1 MSRKLQK
8 SQSTH
13 SVLKSKGSGSVGQ
26 ISTSVKPTQSAKFKF
41 HEPFFSSLHG
51 DSNEE
56 NPYLSETK
64 KWSEKRVLNPPR
76 RRSFHT
82 SCIYDN
88 YLYIFGGKDIT
99 EGKLSDIMRLNLM
112 DEENQKWEMVIPSN
126 GKTLE
131 PLAYHTGTLIEDEY
145 YIIGGS
151 NVFLRQSPFIYI
163 YNLKENNLKMKI

>member
-64 KWSEKRVLNPPR
+64 KWSEKRV
-76 RRSFHT
+76 
-82 SCIYDN
+82 
-88 YLYIFGGKDIT
+88 
-99 EGKLSDIMRLNLM
+99 
-112 DEENQKWEMVIPSN
+112 
-126 GKTLE
+126 
-131 PLAYHTGTLIEDEY
+131 
-145 YIIGGS
+145 
-151 NVFLRQSPFIYI
+151 
-163 YNLKENNLKMKI
+163 